1 MHELERQS
9 ISMHAKNDITKDTI
23 MNTSKKIKENYERKL
38 KGLRALYSATEDQY
52 TGREIKRI
60 ETQLSENQ
68 KHLDRLD
75 IEGSYKKI
83 MTTIGSK

>member
-1 MHELERQS
+1 
-9 ISMHAKNDITKDTI
+9 MHAKNDITKDTI